1 MKNIDLP
8 SSYKSNLR
16 LCQSYSSLGQWPDHV
31 GSRGWYKTHS
41 TASVLFSQYPIF
53 TGKSK
58 SVREFDWT
66 QMAGNSSEMTVAKL
80 NHRTWVS
87 PYSIRIEAHRKDSLS
102 SSRPAS
108 PSSIDCSLTGMEIYM
123 TSVKQ
128 VINLQQLLY
137 IFNGF
142 EGAVGEK

>member
-1 MKNIDLP
+1 MVWSHWLK
-8 SSYKSNLR
+8 R
-16 LCQSYSSLGQWPDHV
+16 LVQNSQHC
-31 GSRGWYKTHS
+31 
-41 TASVLFSQYPIF
+41 FSQYPIF

-58 SVREFDWT
+58 SAREFDWT

-87 PYSIRIEAHRKDSLS
+87 PYSRRIEAHHKDSLS
-102 SSRPAS
+102 SSCPVS
-108 PSSIDCSLTGMEIYM
+108 PPFIDCSLTGMEIYM

-137 IFNGF
+137 ILMDLREQWGRNKWVVRKTTGGKFPWWS
-142 EGAVGEK
+142 VVQLRSWI